1 MGLGGL
7 LLGGALSGVGRGME
21 MQALAQ
27 QKEAEAQRAD
37 DALMRRQTALA
48 KYQAD
53 LQDARDKTQHKYKID
68 EITTELGGR
77 RVLAREDDERGLK
90 ADIAKAEYNFKLD
103 LKKMEK
109 AHGYKLSEAQVESG
123 LAAAR
128 DAARAGVEIDHWEV
142 DSETG
147 EALGFTKTGK
157 VRRFREKPLRQKGGS
172 GGILEA
178 HDDGGDGTT
187 DTPGSGSSSGGASAK
202 TYTMAEAAETAK
214 NRGIPIE
221 QVHSIMRKAGYKLTQ

>member
-1 MGLGGL
+1 MGIGGL
-7 LLGGALSGVGRGME
+7 IGGALTGIGRGME
-21 MQALAQ
+21 MQAVAQ
-27 QKEAEAQRAD
+27 QKEAEDMRRD

-53 LQDARDKTQHKYKID
+53 LQAGQNKVQHGYKLD
-68 EITTELGGR
+68 EITTELGVR
-77 RVLAREDDERGLK
+77 RVLAKEDDERGLAATLK
-90 ADIAKAEYNFKLD
+90 KAEVDFRND
-103 LKKMEK
+103 LKKLEV

-172 GGILEA
+172 GGILDAYDE
-178 HDDGGDGTT
+178 GGDIST
-187 DTPGSGSSSGGASAK
+187 DAPDSSGSSGGTSSK
-202 TYTMAEAAETAK
+202 TYTMAEAAATAK
-214 NRGIPIE
+214 NRGIPID